1 MNSIVSQAA
10 ENDNISTIY
19 LVDDNE
25 QLLGA
30 LSLRDLVIA
39 REGTKLEDI
48 ATLNYP
54 YVYATETIS
63 ECIEK
68 LKDYS
73 EDSIPVLDNNNKLIG
88 VITSTDLVEAVD
100 EELGDDYAKFA
111 GLTGEEDFDEPLI
124 KSIFKRIPWLLALLA
139 LGLIVSSVI
148 QGFQAHIPAG
158 LIILYTFQSLILDM
172 SGNTGTQSLG
182 VTIRVISSENLT
194 RKEKFKFIFK
204 ELRVAFCNGLLI
216 GLLAFIF
223 IGIYLQFMVHFE
235 VNGFLISGCIGLSLL
250 IAMMIAGLDGTLIPM
265 LFNKIGLDPAV
276 ASGPLITTINDFV
289 AVCTYYGVSIILLV
303 KVLGIG

>member
-1 MNSIVSQAA
+1 
-10 ENDNISTIY
+10 
-19 LVDDNE
+19 
-25 QLLGA
+25 
-30 LSLRDLVIA
+30 
-39 REGTKLEDI
+39 
-48 ATLNYP
+48 
-54 YVYATETIS
+54 
-63 ECIEK
+63 
-68 LKDYS
+68 
-73 EDSIPVLDNNNKLIG
+73 
-88 VITSTDLVEAVD
+88 
-100 EELGDDYAKFA
+100 
-111 GLTGEEDFDEPLI
+111 
-124 KSIFKRIPWLLALLA
+124 
-139 LGLIVSSVI
+139 
-148 QGFQAHIPAG
+148 
-158 LIILYTFQSLILDM
+158 M